1 MNIKICDLNKSYNK
15 NVVLKDINLSL
26 NSGEVVG
33 LVGENGAGKSTLMK
47 IISGLVK
54 EESGSVTFNNMSI
67 YNDRIEYLKNISAII
82 EEPALYYD
90 MSGLEHIKFIAN
102 LNKVSLDKVNEIKDF
117 INIGQALKRR
127 TSTYS
132 MGMKQRVVLG
142 LALLKEPKFL
152 ILDEP
157 TNGLDM
163 QSALELRKNILYL
176 AKKKNITILISSHIL
191 SEIEKICD
199 RVIFIKNGEIV
210 NDNFKLKE
218 NKIKNINLSV
228 LDRLEFINYISKC
241 KYIINYEEENDNF
254 KISIESNLVKTFMN
268 EITLS
273 KIEYTNISISEVSLE
288 DTYFAMKGEV

>member
-82 EEPALYYD
+82 EEPALYYE

-127 TSTYS
+127 ASTYS
-132 MGMKQRVVLG
+132 MGMK
-142 LALLKEPKFL
+142 
-152 ILDEP
+152 
-157 TNGLDM
+157 
-163 QSALELRKNILYL
+163 
-176 AKKKNITILISSHIL
+176 
-191 SEIEKICD
+191 
-199 RVIFIKNGEIV
+199 
-210 NDNFKLKE
+210 
-218 NKIKNINLSV
+218 
-228 LDRLEFINYISKC
+228 
-241 KYIINYEEENDNF
+241 
-254 KISIESNLVKTFMN
+254 
-268 EITLS
+268 
-273 KIEYTNISISEVSLE
+273 
-288 DTYFAMKGEV
+288 